1 MNPGQLGTIIILV
14 LILIVIGSGF
24 VIYRRIR
31 KKLRDFSNM
40 VFGTPDLVQGLKSV
54 EKETEITPKSVAAA
68 TSLYLPN
75 IMRDFPEFHYDE
87 MKKRAENVLVSFLCG
102 VDGQNPELLSEGTS
116 ELRNKLKMR
125 IDMHR
130 QEGKEEHFRN
140 IKIHRTEIRLYRRR
154 QGRCSIILQSAVQYN
169 YFVDKGGVKM
179 EGSRE
184 RLKQSRYDVEMIY
197 IQDRD
202 VVENLED
209 AGLAMNCPN
218 CGAPLPGLGAKKCA
232 YCDSPIVE
240 FSLRTWSF
248 SDVKEA

>member
-1 MNPGQLGTIIILV
+1 
-14 LILIVIGSGF
+14 
-24 VIYRRIR
+24 
-31 KKLRDFSNM
+31 
-40 VFGTPDLVQGLKSV
+40 
-54 EKETEITPKSVAAA
+54 
-68 TSLYLPN
+68 
-75 IMRDFPEFHYDE
+75 
-87 MKKRAENVLVSFLCG
+87 
-102 VDGQNPELLSEGTS
+102 
-116 ELRNKLKMR
+116 
-125 IDMHR
+125 
-130 QEGKEEHFRN
+130 
-140 IKIHRTEIRLYRRR
+140 
-154 QGRCSIILQSAVQYN
+154 
-169 YFVDKGGVKM
+169 M

-209 AGLAMNCPN
+209 AGLAMICPN